1 MTMKSYAG
9 SAVLKAALVVTVLGL
24 FGCESGNFAV
34 KNLAKTDIDLV
45 ADAHYQTSQQLLR
58 DLTVKLYRRNP
69 RELAKTPGAT
79 VEQRVA
85 QLFTTHGVQQ
95 FQELRGSRSVAAME
109 LASDPDYN
117 GDRVFATMFGLNTML
132 REAYGD
138 KSEFFIFDELD
149 QQKLYHSARNIEIL
163 VWRLSTRRDSGGKPL
178 LLTNSLPGES
188 PNLSFERRFG
198 KLISLQD
205 MLARIIAQKQKRLIN
220 VVTHTLASMAF
231 IPL

>member
-1 MTMKSYAG
+1 MSIRLRAG
-9 SAVLKAALVVTVLGL
+9 SAVIGIALVVAALGVP
-24 FGCESGNFAV
+24 GCGGSDFAV
-34 KNLAKTDIDLV
+34 KNLAKTDVDLV

-58 DLTVKLYRRNP
+58 DLTIKLYRRNP

-79 VEQRVA
+79 KEQRVE
-85 QLFTTHGVQQ
+85 QLFATPESRQ
-95 FQELRGSRSVAAME
+95 FAELGGRRGVAAME
-109 LASDPDYN
+109 LASDPSYS
-117 GDRVFATMFGLNTML
+117 GDRVFATIFGLNTML

-138 KSEFFIFDELD
+138 RSEFFIFDELD

-163 VWRLSTRRDSGGKPL
+163 VWRLNTRRDGDGKPL
-178 LLTNSLPGES
+178 LLTNSLPGEP

-198 KLISLQD
+198 KLISIQD

>member
-1 MTMKSYAG
+1 MSIRLGAE
-9 SAVLKAALVVTVLGL
+9 SAIIGIALVVAALAMP
-24 FGCESGNFAV
+24 GCAGGNFAV
-34 KNLAKTDIDLV
+34 KNLAKTDVDLV

-79 VEQRVA
+79 VEQRVE
-85 QLFTTHGVQQ
+85 QLFASPGVQQ
-95 FQELRGSRSVAAME
+95 PAELQGARGVAAME
-109 LASDPDYN
+109 LASDPGYT
-117 GDRVFATMFGLNTML
+117 GDRVFATIFGLNTML
-132 REAYGD
+132 REAYGG

-163 VWRLSTRRDSGGKPL
+163 VWRLNTRRDGRGKPL
-178 LLTNSLPGES
+178 LLTNSLPGEP

-198 KLISLQD
+198 KLISIQD

>member
-1 MTMKSYAG
+1 MANRLCVRSVVAG
-9 SAVLKAALVVTVLGL
+9 IAVVAIALGVS
-24 FGCESGNFAV
+24 GCGGGNFAV
-34 KNLAKTDIDLV
+34 KNLAKTDVDLV

-85 QLFTTHGVQQ
+85 QLFAAPGAQQFDELHGVH
-95 FQELRGSRSVAAME
+95 GVAAME
-109 LASDPDYN
+109 LASDPGYA

-198 KLISLQD
+198 KLISIQD